1 MRPARKEFSRTSL
14 LLRRVSQTQ
23 NRSKIQNCV
32 FEGIREFPRQPE
44 HEKQDH
50 KVTWILLFP
59 SRYVTITVGDTG
71 EAGRETGW
79 RTTDKKQRCRR
90 SLALC
95 SRGTKTRCGVTK
107 MWKRREGQR
116 WERNTVRHFSSGQL
130 YQDRGYPI
138 ILESLC
144 EGKENFGQSHSVENT
159 NVKVNAYLRGTT
171 EFYLD
176 SRLNLTP
183 LGNNCTALR

>member
-1 MRPARKEFSRTSL
+1 MEFSRTSL

-23 NRSKIQNCV
+23 NHSKIQNCL
-32 FEGIREFPRQPE
+32 FENIREFPRQPE

-59 SRYVTITVGDTG
+59 SRYFTIIVGDTG
-71 EAGRETGW
+71 EAGRETRW

-90 SLALC
+90 SFGRPHR
-95 SRGTKTRCGVTK
+95 SRGTKTRCGMTK
-107 MWKRREGQR
+107 MWKRREGRR
-116 WERNTVRHFSSGQL
+116 WEPNTARRFSSGQL
-130 YQDRGYPI
+130 HRDRGYPI
-138 ILESLC
+138 ILERLC
-144 EGKENFGQSHSVENT
+144 EGKENFGQSRGVENT
-159 NVKVNAYLRGTT
+159 NMKVNAYLRGTT

-183 LGNNCTALR
+183 LGNNCTAPR